1 MVKVLNVKTGEI
13 AEQQFTVDSEFKALI
28 PPLSAEERQL
38 LEASI
43 IAEGCRDAIVVW
55 QGHSVIL
62 DGHNR
67 YDICTA
73 HNVPLF
79 VAYHDFETRDHVIVW
94 IVQNQLARRNITQYA
109 KDELVIQNL
118 KPALERIGTQRM
130 SEGGK
135 GLSDSDKPSTKHNTQ
150 KELADMANTSTGGIA
165 QSDFIAKHA
174 PDRVKGKARSG
185 DMSRDRAYRLTK
197 ALEQS
202 PTEWQGRIV
211 ELCDDN
217 DEKVRILNRLHK
229 SAGQPDTNGTFEE
242 VMRAGGFHYGKDM
255 ELWCDFAKASVEDIQ
270 RALKS
275 VAEHHARELSIVRTT
290 DRRTEARDL
299 AEVQSRF
306 TVIYADPPW
315 EYEHTKTDNRRIENH
330 YPTMPLDAICALP
343 VDSVAAADCVL
354 FVWATSPKLAEA
366 MRVIDAWGFTY
377 RTSMVWVKDKIG
389 MGYYARQRHELLLI
403 ATRGTLPVPDPAV
416 RPDSV
421 VEAPRL
427 EHSAKPHIFY
437 SLIEAMYPDMPRLEL
452 FARNTRPGWTAWGNE
467 VEIAA

>member
-1 MVKVLNVKTGEI
+1 VSTNGPASVKE
-13 AEQQFTVDSEFKALI
+13 
-28 PPLSAEERQL
+28 
-38 LEASI
+38 
-43 IAEGCRDAIVVW
+43 
-55 QGHSVIL
+55 
-62 DGHNR
+62 
-67 YDICTA
+67 
-73 HNVPLF
+73 
-79 VAYHDFETRDHVIVW
+79 
-94 IVQNQLARRNITQYA
+94 
-109 KDELVIQNL
+109 
-118 KPALERIGTQRM
+118 
-130 SEGGK
+130 
-135 GLSDSDKPSTKHNTQ
+135 
-150 KELADMANTSTGGIA
+150 
-165 QSDFIAKHA
+165 
-174 PDRVKGKARSG
+174 KARSG
-185 DMSRDRAYRLTK
+185 DISIHRAYTLTK

-202 PTEWQGRIV
+202 PIEWQGRIV

-389 MGYYARQRHELLLI
+389 MGLLCPPAPRTAADRYARHV
-403 ATRGTLPVPDPAV
+403 TCT
-416 RPDSV
+416 
-421 VEAPRL
+421 
-427 EHSAKPHIFY
+427 
-437 SLIEAMYPDMPRLEL
+437 
-452 FARNTRPGWTAWGNE
+452 
-467 VEIAA
+467 

>member
-1 MVKVLNVKTGEI
+1 MSDVSVLV
-13 AEQQFTVDSEFKALI
+13 VDAEFKALI
-28 PPLSAEERQL
+28 PPLSADEYGL
-38 LEASI
+38 LQASI
-43 IAEGCRDAIVVW
+43 LAEGCRDAIVVW
-55 QGHSVIL
+55 QGQNIIL

-67 YDICTA
+67 YTICTA
-73 HNVPLF
+73 NGVTF
-79 VAYHDFETRDHVIVW
+79 QVVERAFETRDDAIVW
-94 IVQNQLARRNITQYA
+94 IIQNQFGRRNLTGFVRGELAQKLKDVIARKA
-109 KDELVIQNL
+109 KAQQGQRTDIRQNSDECSHSIRTDEEL
-118 KPALERIGTQRM
+118 
-130 SEGGK
+130 GK
-135 GLSDSDKPSTKHNTQ
+135 VAGVSRDTIRKVETVSTKAPESV
-150 KELADMANTSTGGIA
+150 KE
-165 QSDFIAKHA
+165 
-174 PDRVKGKARSG
+174 RARSG
-185 DMSRDRAYRLTK
+185 DISIHRAYTLTK

-202 PTEWQGRIV
+202 PAEWQARIV

-217 DEKVRILNRLHK
+217 DEKVRVLNRLHK
-229 SAGQPDTNGTFEE
+229 TAGDPATNGTFEE

-306 TVIYADPPW
+306 TIIYADPPW
-315 EYEHTKTDNRRIENH
+315 EYDYSKSDSRRIENN
-330 YPTMPLDAICALP
+330 YPTMPIEAICALP

-427 EHSAKPHIFY
+427 EHSAKPHRFY

>member
-1 MVKVLNVKTGEI
+1 VDVTTGELI
-13 AEQQFTVDSEFKALI
+13 PAALTVDPEFKALI
-28 PPLSAEERQL
+28 PPLSADEYGL
-38 LEASI
+38 LQTSI
-43 IAEGCRDAIVVW
+43 LGEGCRDAIVVW
-55 QGHSVIL
+55 QGQNIIL

-67 YDICTA
+67 YTICTA
-73 HNVPLF
+73 NGVPF
-79 VAYHDFETRDHVIVW
+79 RVVERAFETRDDAIVW
-94 IVQNQLARRNITQYA
+94 IIQNQFGRRNLTGFVRGELALKLKDAIARKA
-109 KDELVIQNL
+109 KAQQGQRTDILQNFAKCEPVHTRQELAKAAEVSHETIR
-118 KPALERIGTQRM
+118 KVETV
-130 SEGGK
+130 
-135 GLSDSDKPSTKHNTQ
+135 STKAPASV
-150 KELADMANTSTGGIA
+150 KE
-165 QSDFIAKHA
+165 
-174 PDRVKGKARSG
+174 KARSG
-185 DMSRDRAYRLTK
+185 DISIHRAYTLTK

-202 PTEWQGRIV
+202 PIEWQGRIV